1 MITPAGF
8 PGTGAAGWKGSSMR
22 WILLMCL
29 SVCFWAGAFIAGKL
43 GLRTASPLALTYGR
57 FLVAV
62 ACLFLYARSRS
73 ISLRIER
80 KDWVDLALLGL
91 VGMTGYHLLFFQA
104 LRHTTA
110 IKAAMIGAT
119 NPLMTAIL
127 AALFLGER
135 LGGRRILLI
144 LVALAGVLLTISR
157 WDLGLLIRTGPSL
170 GDLLMAAAVLCWAC
184 YAILVR
190 RLVTRF
196 DPIVTTFYSFLTCVL
211 VLTPFQGAEIL
222 RHGLAIDRQ
231 GWLAILYMG
240 VFPTFIGYLVQQQA
254 IKHIGVSRTALFIN
268 LVPLLVMALAV
279 SVLGESFFRL
289 NLVSAAMIIL
299 AVAGFNLSPG
309 KAGPAPRPA
318 AGPGRR

>member
-1 MITPAGF
+1 MQDVLKKVHAHMP
-8 PGTGAAGWKGSSMR
+8 
-22 WILLMCL
+22 
-29 SVCFWAGAFIAGKL
+29 
-43 GLRTASPLALTYGR
+43 
-57 FLVAV
+57 
-62 ACLFLYARSRS
+62 
-73 ISLRIER
+73 
-80 KDWVDLALLGL
+80 
-91 VGMTGYHLLFFQA
+91 YHLLPTY
-104 LRHTTA
+104 LE
-110 IKAAMIGAT
+110 MIVQQKLNLEIYFSHYVLQNLDKKKCAEE
-119 NPLMTAIL
+119 AKIL
-127 AALFLGER
+127 AQNGLKVTFHAPFIDLSPGSVDEKIREVTSFR
-135 LGGRRILLI
+135 FKQILD
-144 LVALAGVLLTISR
+144 LVPSFSPRAILLTISR